1 MIEERRDKHVPK
13 ASDTTVP
20 QPTDARIN
28 PAPESPPSA
37 ANVPAID
44 ASSTPAKLVPDV
56 LLSDQSEI
64 GLEVQRRSSPRL
76 PFSTVLTVHH
86 IDASD
91 SVSDGLR
98 CPALDISAG
107 GLCFRSRRCYW
118 KNDRLLILI
127 RTKDRS
133 TRIVFVTVR
142 HSAYEGGGNHRV
154 GVQFIESPKSKRIL
168 SWLAE
173 NVVE

>member
-1 MIEERRDKHVPK
+1 MTEEHHNSHLPHPDV
-13 ASDTTVP
+13 TTAP
-20 QPTDARIN
+20 QPTETPVHPTPN
-28 PAPESPPSA
+28 SPPSA
-37 ANVPAID
+37 EGVSAVD
-44 ASSTPAKLVPDV
+44 ASSPPVKLVPDV
-56 LLSDQSEI
+56 LLSDQSEH
-64 GLEVQRRSSPRL
+64 GLEAQRRSSPRL
-76 PFSTVLTVHH
+76 PFSTLLTVHH
-86 IDASD
+86 IDPND

-133 TRIVFVTVR
+133 TRIVFATVR

-154 GVQFIESPKSKRIL
+154 GAQFIESPKSKRIL
-168 SWLAE
+168 GWLAE